1 MTMSDSKT
9 ETEYENMKL
18 LKSDIQYF
26 KKCGYL
32 DKDIPQIE
40 EAIQVMV
47 YTNESDKRVSRK
59 YVLENMDRET
69 WLSGIGRA
77 SFHMSSTRETY
88 DGKTIF
94 FDASKLFK

>member
-1 MTMSDSKT
+1 MEEMI
-9 ETEYENMKL
+9 MKL
-18 LKSDIQYF
+18 LKSDREYF

-32 DKDIPQIE
+32 DRDIPQIE
-40 EAIQVMV
+40 EAIKVMV
-47 YTNESDKRVSRK
+47 YTNKEDKRVSRK

-77 SFHMSSTRETY
+77 SFHWSSARETY

-94 FDASKLFK
+94 FDASKLFE

>member
-1 MTMSDSKT
+1 
-9 ETEYENMKL
+9 MKL
-18 LKSDIQYF
+18 LKSDIEYF

-32 DKDIPQIE
+32 DRDIPQIK
-40 EAIQVMV
+40 EAIKVMV
-47 YTNESDKRVSRK
+47 YTNENDKRVSRK

-77 SFHMSSTRETY
+77 SFHWSSARETY

-94 FDASKLFK
+94 FDASKLFE

>member
-1 MTMSDSKT
+1 
-9 ETEYENMKL
+9 MKL
-18 LKSDIQYF
+18 LKSDREYF

-32 DKDIPQIE
+32 DRDIPQIE
-40 EAIQVMV
+40 EAIKVMV
-47 YTNESDKRVSRK
+47 YTNEEDKRVSRK

-77 SFHMSSTRETY
+77 SFYWSSARETY

-94 FDASKLFK
+94 FDASKLFE